1 LRLTA
6 RNRNLVFFAI
16 AWFLVLTIA
25 FTGYTIFRPV
35 LKDPMD
41 QDVVFIYVAVR
52 IGFEHGWSHIYSL
65 DLQRQYYALIRP
77 GAPFDDLA
85 RYLHP
90 PPLAWLY
97 TPLTLLTPPPVGF
110 WTAMVVQLGLLV
122 ASWYMVAPGKGW
134 GLPRILYLLGALA
147 WYPVLYQLRVGQPV
161 MIVVFALAA
170 CWRLAESGRPWL
182 AGVVLSLAVVKPQIT
197 LLVAPCLLLAGHW
210 RVAAGWAASA
220 GLLAI
225 VSVAALGPGGIKD
238 YLSLL
243 EFARHIIFNR
253 YITLA
258 YVLPDPTAATIA
270 QVGLEILVL
279 VAAWRMRGAPLA
291 RVIALGVV
299 GSMLSIPYDHL
310 HDFAVLVPAALLF
323 LRTDPPVW
331 QRAWLLVMW
340 LTLETM
346 WAITPLP
353 LLIAQ
358 AVWLAMIA
366 LPRRS
371 QTRTKLGA
379 ASEAA

>member
-1 LRLTA
+1 
-6 RNRNLVFFAI
+6 
-16 AWFLVLTIA
+16 
-25 FTGYTIFRPV
+25 
-35 LKDPMD
+35 
-41 QDVVFIYVAVR
+41 
-52 IGFEHGWSHIYSL
+52 
-65 DLQRQYYALIRP
+65 
-77 GAPFDDLA
+77 
-85 RYLHP
+85 
-90 PPLAWLY
+90 
-97 TPLTLLTPPPVGF
+97 
-110 WTAMVVQLGLLV
+110 MVVQLGLLV

-161 MIVVFALAA
+161 MIVVFAVAA

-182 AGVVLSLAVVKPQIT
+182 AGVVL
-197 LLVAPCLLLAGHW
+197 
-210 RVAAGWAASA
+210 
-220 GLLAI
+220 
-225 VSVAALGPGGIKD
+225 
-238 YLSLL
+238 
-243 EFARHIIFNR
+243 
-253 YITLA
+253 
-258 YVLPDPTAATIA
+258 
-270 QVGLEILVL
+270 
-279 VAAWRMRGAPLA
+279 RMRGAPLA

-371 QTRTKLGA
+371 QTRTTLGA